1 MLFGEDKQ
9 RGLVLDGFK
18 LRAVTIGEDGYTL
31 DDVLTHDAHEP
42 NPFLHMMLAAMN
54 GADGLPV
61 AMGVIRDVEGP
72 TYDWAVHDQI
82 AQQQAKNKVRTLRE
96 LLMTEDTWEI
106 K

>member
-1 MLFGEDKQ
+1 
-9 RGLVLDGFK
+9 
-18 LRAVTIGEDGYTL
+18 
-31 DDVLTHDAHEP
+31 
-42 NPFLHMMLAAMN
+42 MLAAMN

-61 AMGVIRDVEGP
+61 AMGIIRDGEGV

-82 AQQQAKNKVRTLRE
+82 AQQQGKNKVRTLRE